1 MALCKVVLFEKA
13 ILCSKMLM
21 YVTKLYLVIFSSAM
35 PVLTRLVLDWCIKY
49 GKTRDLETVCYSLA
63 GNPDCDYKVIIFEI
77 ELTKSML
84 ARKAF
89 DLFFKGQKGYC
100 KACGLY

>member
-1 MALCKVVLFEKA
+1 MLFEKA

-21 YVTKLYLVIFSSAM
+21 YLTKLYLVIFSSAM
-35 PVLTRLVLDWCIKY
+35 PVLTRLVLDWCNKY

>member
-1 MALCKVVLFEKA
+1 MLFEKA

-21 YVTKLYLVIFSSAM
+21 YLTKLYLVIFSSAM
-35 PVLTRLVLDWCIKY
+35 PVLTRLVLDWCNKY

-63 GNPDCDYKVIIFEI
+63 GNPDCDYKVIFFEM
-77 ELTKSML
+77 ELS

-89 DLFFKGQKGYC
+89 NLFLKGQKGYC